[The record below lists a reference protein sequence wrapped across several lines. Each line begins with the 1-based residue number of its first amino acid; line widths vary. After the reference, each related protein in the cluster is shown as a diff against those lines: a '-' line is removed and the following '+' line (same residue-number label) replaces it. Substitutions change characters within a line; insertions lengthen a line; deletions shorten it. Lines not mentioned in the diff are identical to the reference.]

1 MRNVYIS
8 EAADSLKKIDKI
20 KKDLRKKLNTC
31 KLASFKSAADC
42 TDFYSVFF
50 GNSLPENFVITATEW
65 FSLYQDL
72 LNEKTFFSN
81 LVYYIGYWS
90 PVDYSMLFRG
100 LRNLVDTEL
109 RDLKEKDRPVYLAN
123 AVSNFRRL
131 SLSFDTIHEL
141 IKKDMI
147 KPELV
152 TFSKNCVM
160 VLNQYTTELVTM
172 LHAEDKDKEDK
183 LGLKTY
189 VRSEDLISEEAQAL
203 LDGLEELRLL
213 IEDTYS
219 DEIASGSLT
228 EGIVS
233 TAKDRAN
240 AALVKKR
247 RVVDFMDRTLFKMY
261 DSWRKRKETKNHEE
275 MMGETLKISSAIKK
289 IFRTF
294 ISYQIFGPIGAIITA
309 IVGFAVDKRTSKND
323 RIKIMNDI
331 KDEIEIVNE
340 KIQIAE
346 RNGDDKAKIEMIRIR
361 QKLNREY
368 ARITQGIYHKDYRS

>member
-8 EAADSLKKIDKI
+8 EAAESLKKIDKI

-31 KLASFKSAADC
+31 KLSNYKSAADC

-50 GNSLPENFVITATEW
+50 GNSLPENFVISATEW

-72 LNEKTFFSN
+72 LDEKTFFSN
-81 LVYYIGYWS
+81 LVYFIGYWS
-90 PVDYSMLFRG
+90 PTDYTILFRG
-100 LRNLVDTEL
+100 LRNMVDDEL

-123 AVSNFRRL
+123 AVTNFRHL
-131 SLSFDTIHEL
+131 SLSFDTIYEL
-141 IKKDMI
+141 IKKDII
-147 KPELV
+147 KPDLL
-152 TFSKNCVM
+152 TFAKSCVM
-160 VLNQYTTELVTM
+160 VLNQYTTELVSL
-172 LHAEDKDKEDK
+172 LHAENKDKEDE

-189 VRSEDLISEEAQAL
+189 VRSEDFISEEAQAL
-203 LDGLEELRLL
+203 LEGLDELCVL
-213 IEDTYS
+213 IEDAYC
-219 DEIASGSLT
+219 DEISSGVIT

-247 RVVDFMDRTLFKMY
+247 RVVDYMDRTLFKLY
-261 DSWRKRKETKNHEE
+261 DNWRKRKETKNHEE

-309 IVGFAVDKRTSKND
+309 IVGFAIDKRTSKND